1 MNLPDFTQYKDN
13 FSVKGFTE
21 KIGRIA
27 KRAGSKL
34 VYASLLLYYTLESK
48 NISTKEKAVIIG
60 ALGYLISPLDL
71 VPDAIPLAGLGDD
84 LAVLMYVLQRV
95 WSGID
100 DEIKGK
106 ARAKLVQR
114 FDEDELE
121 GADHLFDDSPQ
132 DNPV

>member
-1 MNLPDFTQYKDN
+1 MNLPDFSKYADN
-13 FSVKGFTE
+13 FSVKEFTE

-48 NISTKEKAVIIG
+48 NIPTKEKAIIIG

-84 LAVLMYVLQRV
+84 LAVLTFVLQRV

-100 DEIKGK
+100 DDIKSK
-106 ARAKLVQR
+106 AREKLSQW

-121 GADHLFDDSPQ
+121 GAEHLFEDNPD

>member
-1 MNLPDFTQYKDN
+1 MNLPEFSKYTDS
-13 FSVKGFTE
+13 FSVKSFTE

-48 NISTKEKAVIIG
+48 NISAKEKAVIIG

-84 LAVLMYVLQRV
+84 LAVLLYVLQRV

-100 DEIKGK
+100 DDVKAK
-106 ARAKLVQR
+106 ARAKLAQW

-121 GADHLFDDSPQ
+121 GAEHLFDDNPQ

>member
-1 MNLPDFTQYKDN
+1 MNLPEFSKYTDS
-13 FSVKGFTE
+13 FSVKSFTE

-48 NISTKEKAVIIG
+48 NISAKEKAVIIG

-84 LAVLMYVLQRV
+84 LAVLLYVLQRV

-100 DEIKGK
+100 DDVKTK
-106 ARAKLVQR
+106 ARAKLAQW

-121 GADHLFDDSPQ
+121 GAEHLFDDNPQ

>member
-1 MNLPDFTQYKDN
+1 MNLPDFTKYKDN

-106 ARAKLVQR
+106 ARAKLVQW

>member
-13 FSVKGFTE
+13 FSVKSFTE

-106 ARAKLVQR
+106 ARAKLVQW